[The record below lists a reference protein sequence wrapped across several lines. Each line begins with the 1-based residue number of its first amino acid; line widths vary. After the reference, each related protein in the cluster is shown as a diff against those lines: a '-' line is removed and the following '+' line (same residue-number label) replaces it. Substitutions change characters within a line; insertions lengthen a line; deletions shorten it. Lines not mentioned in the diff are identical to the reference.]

1 MSMVFSNAF
10 LHARGY
16 KLLLFFLHSLLISFL
31 LHPRFLPLSF
41 LFNFLFCSLFLS
53 DRLSSPPLSF
63 LIFLKTEFL
72 TITSLS
78 GQPLFCIAAGRQSDG
93 QFRLRMRDNIRVR
106 RSFACGHIAN
116 CIQNVLYGQLKEP
129 KKEGNNA
136 NFCDKIFISLREK
149 NEILKLLS
157 NFAFLRT
164 YVCS

>member
-1 MSMVFSNAF
+1 MTKCN
-10 LHARGY
+10 LHYRLLRLEKDGDGRRKFGKKTFIIY
-16 KLLLFFLHSLLISFL
+16 GLLLT
-31 LHPRFLPLSF
+31 
-41 LFNFLFCSLFLS
+41 
-53 DRLSSPPLSF
+53 
-63 LIFLKTEFL
+63 TEFL

>member
-1 MSMVFSNAF
+1 MRPTALPDRRPGASADAPDAPSRTSM
-10 LHARGY
+10 
-16 KLLLFFLHSLLISFL
+16 LI
-31 LHPRFLPLSF
+31 
-41 LFNFLFCSLFLS
+41 CM
-53 DRLSSPPLSF
+53 
-63 LIFLKTEFL
+63 TEFL

>member
-1 MSMVFSNAF
+1 MKSG
-10 LHARGY
+10 H
-16 KLLLFFLHSLLISFL
+16 
-31 LHPRFLPLSF
+31 
-41 LFNFLFCSLFLS
+41 
-53 DRLSSPPLSF
+53 
-63 LIFLKTEFL
+63 KTEFL

-164 YVCS
+164 YVCSQGILKATYVHTFFIFAFAMQISFFSRPQSIDKCENMQFSLI

>member
-1 MSMVFSNAF
+1 M
-10 LHARGY
+10 
-16 KLLLFFLHSLLISFL
+16 LFRFVHLSLSEGVSICPSVCQ
-31 LHPRFLPLSF
+31 SV
-41 LFNFLFCSLFLS
+41 
-53 DRLSSPPLSF
+53 SPF
-63 LIFLKTEFL
+63 VCKTEFL

-149 NEILKLLS
+149 NKILKLLS

>member
-1 MSMVFSNAF
+1 MQMWLHFGLNYSYFVF
-10 LHARGY
+10 RY
-16 KLLLFFLHSLLISFL
+16 Y
-31 LHPRFLPLSF
+31 
-41 LFNFLFCSLFLS
+41 
-53 DRLSSPPLSF
+53 RLSSPDEEGMGLRKF
-63 LIFLKTEFL
+63 GKKTFIIYGLLLTTEFL

>member
-1 MSMVFSNAF
+1 MLDTVEMCKTSYGCRYDSRTPQFS
-10 LHARGY
+10 HM
-16 KLLLFFLHSLLISFL
+16 
-31 LHPRFLPLSF
+31 
-41 LFNFLFCSLFLS
+41 
-53 DRLSSPPLSF
+53 
-63 LIFLKTEFL
+63 TEFL

-129 KKEGNNA
+129 KKEGNNE

-149 NEILKLLS
+149 NKILKLLS

>member
-1 MSMVFSNAF
+1 MKTPSKFCIN
-10 LHARGY
+10 
-16 KLLLFFLHSLLISFL
+16 LFF
-31 LHPRFLPLSF
+31 RA
-41 LFNFLFCSLFLS
+41 S
-53 DRLSSPPLSF
+53 D
-63 LIFLKTEFL
+63 KNDMTEFL

-136 NFCDKIFISLREK
+136 NFCNKIFISLREK